1 MAEAFRPDVSSAVLV
16 WARTSAHL
24 KQDEIA
30 AACHVSVAEVEQWE
44 VGAVKPTLDQLRHIA
59 SKTKRSLAVF
69 FLPTSPAEA
78 ELPQQFRTLGSK
90 AVAALSPTTMAAL
103 RFAQEAQERAVEL
116 LNELDPSFRVQLPA
130 LSLDSHIGSTGTK
143 LREALAVT
151 LTQQNEWKNESEA
164 YRHWRLAIETLGVI
178 TLQASFPLDD
188 GRAFCLSNR
197 QAPIITINSRDCMSG
212 RIFSLLHELAHLCL
226 GLSTLSPL
234 KPLSSRASQHDR
246 EIELFCN
253 RLAAEVLLPLSN
265 DTVKL
270 ALRRCFRDGKIEQ
283 SQVKQVA
290 DAYKVSRA
298 VVVRSLA
305 TLGSISSADAYKF
318 ERTTT
323 NPARRKGGGPAM
335 PQPQLCVTRKGI
347 RFPSLVMDAYDQ
359 DRITMADASWMLGL
373 KVKWFDGLRE
383 QLGV

>member
-1 MAEAFRPDVSSAVLV
+1 MAEAFRPEVSPAVLI

-30 AACHVSVAEVEQWE
+30 AACQVSEVEVELWE
-44 VGAVKPTLDQLRHIA
+44 AGAAKPTLDQLRHFA

-69 FLPTSPAEA
+69 FLPSSPDEA
-78 ELPQQFRTLGSK
+78 EVPQQFRTLGSR
-90 AVAALSPTTMAAL
+90 AVASLSPTTMAAI

-116 LNELDPSFRVQLPA
+116 LSELDPSFRVRLPT
-130 LSLDSHIGSTGTK
+130 LSLDAHIGSTGGE
-143 LREALAVT
+143 LRELLAIT
-151 LTQQNEWKNESEA
+151 LKQQNEWKNESEA
-164 YRHWRLAIETLGVI
+164 YKQWRGAVERLGVI
-178 TLQASFPLDD
+178 TLQAPFPLDD
-188 GRAFCLSNR
+188 GRAFCLSDR
-197 QAPIITINSRDCMSG
+197 QAPVITINSGDCMSG

-226 GLSTLSPL
+226 GLSTLSPR
-234 KPLSSRASQHDR
+234 KPLSNRASQHDR
-246 EIELFCN
+246 EIEFFCN
-253 RLAAEVLLPLSN
+253 RLAAEVLLPLSS

-270 ALRRCFRDGKIEQ
+270 AVRRCLHDGKIVQ

-323 NPARRKGGGPAM
+323 NPVRRKGGGPAM

-347 RFPSLVMDAYDQ
+347 RYPSLVMDAYDQ
-359 DRITMADASWMLGL
+359 DKITMADASWMLGL
-373 KVKWFDGLRE
+373 KVKWFEGLRD